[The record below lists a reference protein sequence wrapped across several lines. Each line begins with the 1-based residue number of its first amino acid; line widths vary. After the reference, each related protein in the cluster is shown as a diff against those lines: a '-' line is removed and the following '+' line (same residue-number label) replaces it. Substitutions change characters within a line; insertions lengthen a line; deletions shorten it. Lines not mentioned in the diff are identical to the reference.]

1 MKGGRGLVEF
11 SPLSFFYGLTVRT
24 HRMGNYTDLTIYHRL
39 QCAHLVVKE
48 PYYVSKPQKEVNH
61 GKPHGG
67 EFVESLRR
75 FFWRIA
81 KFTILAQQRIG
92 CLLQRQKDLIC
103 VGKHQSEPRT
113 NVNCNF

>member
-1 MKGGRGLVEF
+1 M
-11 SPLSFFYGLTVRT
+11 
-24 HRMGNYTDLTIYHRL
+24 
-39 QCAHLVVKE
+39 
-48 PYYVSKPQKEVNH
+48 
-61 GKPHGG
+61 
-67 EFVESLRR
+67 ESMRR

-113 NVNCNF
+113 NVNCNFSSNKKISRTGETVCQGICPCGLGLHGLLVPMEHPYKFSSMWFITNRNYME